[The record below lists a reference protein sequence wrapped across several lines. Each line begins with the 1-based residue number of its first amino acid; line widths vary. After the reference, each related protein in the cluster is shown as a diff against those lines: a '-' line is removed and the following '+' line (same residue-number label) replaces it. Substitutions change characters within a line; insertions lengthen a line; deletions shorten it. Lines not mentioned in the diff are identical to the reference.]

1 MATTEWVNEQL
12 GQLQVDTTANM
23 EAMAEKM
30 ATKTEVQEERT
41 ATKEW
46 VNEQLGQHVDAERS
60 ALKEMCKEG
69 QTQLKA
75 LQTTVEKKFTIF
87 DERLGHVI
95 EQTRIAT
102 AAQDAAVAQLRSE
115 HGQTSGQIGKLSA
128 AGKDVD
134 AKLAAVEAQVKTAQ
148 TTVVKMTTIDG
159 QPVDVRDV
167 SAKLQL
173 LQVKN
178 PHDFDVF
185 VYLSRVNAIGAG
197 DMQLV
202 LFDGSLVGQPARKAV
217 NWIWSCSN
225 VGWVPKDE
233 AGLRQLVRQRL
244 ARNGLEGARWTRV
257 TGTTVWWL
265 VKDSTCS
272 KDAFPTDSE
281 QWRSLDF
288 FQEFL
293 RRSGTRITQAD
304 VDRGN
309 NSMQEYRT
317 QPQLTLKFLN

>member
-1 MATTEWVNEQL
+1 MDAAVAQCASEQSALRAYVDKLSLEVGVVKTSLDYERQARTKSMEAMTEKMATKMEEINEQLGQLQRDATANIEAMVEKIATKTELQEMPTKEWVNEQLNQQQRNATANMEAMAEKIATKAEVQEERMATTEWVNEQL

-185 VYLSRVNAIGAG
+185 
-197 DMQLV
+197 
-202 LFDGSLVGQPARKAV
+202 
-217 NWIWSCSN
+217 
-225 VGWVPKDE
+225 
-233 AGLRQLVRQRL
+233 
-244 ARNGLEGARWTRV
+244 
-257 TGTTVWWL
+257 
-265 VKDSTCS
+265 
-272 KDAFPTDSE
+272 
-281 QWRSLDF
+281 
-288 FQEFL
+288 
-293 RRSGTRITQAD
+293 
-304 VDRGN
+304 
-309 NSMQEYRT
+309 
-317 QPQLTLKFLN
+317 